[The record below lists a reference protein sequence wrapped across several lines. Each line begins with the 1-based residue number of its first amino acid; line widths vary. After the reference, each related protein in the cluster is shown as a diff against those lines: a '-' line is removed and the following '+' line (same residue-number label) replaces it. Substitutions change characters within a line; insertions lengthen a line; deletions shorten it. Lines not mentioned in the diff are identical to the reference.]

1 MPVQRNVRSFAKAA
15 PAAAPQPK
23 PAPADDGALEVTFD
37 SLPTEA
43 PVKTA
48 VIAAPTTAIVEVAPR
63 REAIAFEADSGIQG
77 DWDSGD
83 IKLPALRIVQ
93 GSGELSQRFTVG
105 TVILGEEQVLPS
117 PDLRN
122 PRPDDIFRFVPVS
135 ITKQFKENLSQE
147 EMQGGAMAR
156 YVSSIEEVEALG
168 GTTQWIGNQR
178 PTWSPSARVVMLVER
193 PESGPGSEHPGFVI
207 ELGGRLYAPAIYY
220 AAGTSYAATAK
231 LIFNAALTVLT
242 VPVKD
247 EAGNVVKG
255 PNGVVKRAPLLA
267 KNFWSWRTGRKAAG
281 DFTVW
286 CPEVRLLRDETSD
299 DIREQVR
306 ALRS

>member
-1 MPVQRNVRSFAKAA
+1 MAVQRSIRQFTRATSAPASAA
-15 PAAAPQPK
+15 PAPEPVEVLEVPAAAPQPNAI
-23 PAPADDGALEVTFD
+23 AP
-37 SLPTEA
+37 
-43 PVKTA
+43 
-48 VIAAPTTAIVEVAPR
+48 AAPTDIVQAPR
-63 REAIAFEADSGIQG
+63 SERIAFDADSGLSG

-93 GSGELSQRFTVG
+93 GSGELSQKFNVG
-105 TVILGEEQVLPS
+105 SVILGEELLLPS

-122 PRPDDIFRFVPVS
+122 PRPDDIFRFVPIS

-147 EMQGGAMAR
+147 EIQGGAMAR
-156 YVSSIEEVEALG
+156 YVSSIEEVQALG
-168 GTTQWIGNQR
+168 GTTQWVGEKR
-178 PTWSPSARVVMLVER
+178 PSWSPSARMVVLVEQ
-193 PESGPGSEHPGFVI
+193 PATGPGAEHPGFVI
-207 ELGGRLYAPAIYY
+207 ELSGKLYAPAIYY
-220 AAGTSYAATAK
+220 TAGTAYSATAK

-242 VPVKD
+242 VPVLD

-281 DFTVW
+281 EFTVW
-286 CPEVRLLRDETSD
+286 CPEIRLLRDETSD